1 MEDPEAAAAARTSE
15 EYVRKVLD
23 AVGLSDGCEG
33 RGYSHLPPIEM
44 TALRDVVSRKSAAFW
59 LKETPRSVMRGFRY
73 DVITTGLP
81 VRGRPIRLKGAEAE
95 FVRQELEDNVAQGLY
110 SRGMSAWGSWAFPTK
125 EALGGRRRRTVV
137 DYRVV
142 NGRLKLSV
150 YYIRRC
156 GDVKND
162 LVGRAFLSAAD
173 GARGYNLLL
182 NTMRAKEVL
191 AV

>member
-1 MEDPEAAAAARTSE
+1 MP
-15 EYVRKVLD
+15 
-23 AVGLSDGCEG
+23 
-33 RGYSHLPPIEM
+33 
-44 TALRDVVSRKSAAFW
+44 
-59 LKETPRSVMRGFRY
+59 
-73 DVITTGLP
+73 
-81 VRGRPIRLKGAEAE
+81 
-95 FVRQELEDNVAQGLY
+95 
-110 SRGMSAWGSWAFPTK
+110 AWGSWAFPTK

-142 NGRLKLSV
+142 NGRLQLSV

-162 LVGRAFLSAAD
+162 LIGRAFLSAAD

-182 NTMRAKEVL
+182 NTVRAKEVL